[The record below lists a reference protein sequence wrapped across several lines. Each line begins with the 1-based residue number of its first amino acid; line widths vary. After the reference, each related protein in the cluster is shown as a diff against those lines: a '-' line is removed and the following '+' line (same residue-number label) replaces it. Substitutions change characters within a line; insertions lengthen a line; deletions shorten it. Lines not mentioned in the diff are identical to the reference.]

1 MPSYKIDCLI
11 RHPEAAVED
20 ALEKAVQT
28 ALYEAGVSGVTGIT
42 AYQVFPNGE

>member
-11 RHPEAAVED
+11 RHPEGEQEQLLED
-20 ALEKAVQT
+20 AVQT

-42 AYQVFPNGE
+42 AYQVFPNGG